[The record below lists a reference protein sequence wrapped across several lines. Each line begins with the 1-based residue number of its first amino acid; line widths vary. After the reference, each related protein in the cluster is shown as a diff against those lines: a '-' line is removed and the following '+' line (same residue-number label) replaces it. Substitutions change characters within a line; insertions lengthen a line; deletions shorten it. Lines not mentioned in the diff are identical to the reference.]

1 MSSTPLNENMK
12 PLHSL
17 PLEEVIKLPS
27 PAKGSMISLANEEDI
42 LPTVA
47 FKERRSIRTLTGL
60 EEIQA
65 HQRAGEDPKIIFK
78 NMLSGTSVT

>member
-1 MSSTPLNENMK
+1 MK
-12 PLHSL
+12 PLQSL
-17 PLEEVIKLPS
+17 PLEEVIKLPNPGKS
-27 PAKGSMISLANEEDI
+27 SMMSLAKEEDI

-65 HQRAGEDPKIIFK
+65 HQRAGEDQRDAFRNIC
-78 NMLSGTSVT
+78 NMMHLIGLNQKPLSK

>member
-1 MSSTPLNENMK
+1 MNKNVK

-17 PLEEVIKLPS
+17 PLEEVIKLPNPMS
-27 PAKGSMISLANEEDI
+27 SANEEDI

-65 HQRAGEDPKIIFK
+65 HQRAGEDQKEWRRCFQEH
-78 NMLSGTSVT
+78 LQAFG

>member
-1 MSSTPLNENMK
+1 MPPNENVTS
-12 PLHSL
+12 LHSL

-27 PAKGSMISLANEEDI
+27 PAKGSMMSLANEEDI
-42 LPTVA
+42 LPAVA

-65 HQRAGEDPKIIFK
+65 HQRAGEDPKNIKSYAFRDVF
-78 NMLSGTSVT
+78 NMM